1 MVRRRDTSPLR
12 PVPATP
18 QQQETHDAREFRQP
32 IKDEHGHSG
41 RLFFRVYQPY
51 VREATE
57 IIASKH
63 FNYSTISDLLRH
75 AFARHIRWLSGQMVD
90 GVRRLGWMEAVTEI
104 LRSEEES
111 LAYNVAL
118 DKMRKVIRDLQRQ
131 GADGRVRQLLN
142 RVIGSIKKDMADD
155 YWKDRYLEKI
165 QNEFGHLLK
174 GKHKVSLNPNE
185 TSDEGGDDE

>member
-1 MVRRRDTSPLR
+1 
-12 PVPATP
+12 
-18 QQQETHDAREFRQP
+18 
-32 IKDEHGHSG
+32 
-41 RLFFRVYQPY
+41 
-51 VREATE
+51 
-57 IIASKH
+57 
-63 FNYSTISDLLRH
+63 
-75 AFARHIRWLSGQMVD
+75 MVD

-155 YWKDRYLEKI
+155 YWKDRYLEEI